1 MCVYVFVIVGVCKCV
16 PAYMCMY
23 VCVRVCACV
32 CSCVCLCVCFL
43 VCVFVCLYETLCAG
57 TAGYSDPRIWD
68 RGAAAAVLNPHP
80 TPPCR
85 GVPSFLGTEIHAILF
100 AELFIIHFSSW
111 GLGLVWKTKAN
122 DVTSF
127 EGHWKGGRPCWREGA
142 L

>member
-1 MCVYVFVIVGVCKCV
+1 MYVFVIVGGCKCV
-16 PAYMCMY
+16 HAYMCMY
-23 VCVRVCACV
+23 VCVCV
-32 CSCVCLCVCFL
+32 FLRAFVRVCFL

-85 GVPSFLGTEIHAILF
+85 GVPSFLGTGNHSIPF
-100 AELFIIHFSSW
+100 AEFFIIHFSSW
-111 GLGLVWKTKAN
+111 GLGLVWKTKAH
-122 DVTSF
+122 DVNSF

>member
-1 MCVYVFVIVGVCKCV
+1 
-16 PAYMCMY
+16 MY
-23 VCVRVCACV
+23 VCVCV
-32 CSCVCLCVCFL
+32 FLRAFVRVCFL

-85 GVPSFLGTEIHAILF
+85 GVPSFLGTGIHAILF
-100 AELFIIHFSSW
+100 AELYIIHFSSW
-111 GLGLVWKTKAN
+111 GLEKVWKTKAH
-122 DVTSF
+122 DVNSF

>member
-1 MCVYVFVIVGVCKCV
+1 MIVGVYECV

-23 VCVRVCACV
+23 VCVRVCV
-32 CSCVCLCVCFL
+32 CLCMCLSCVCVYAFVLCFL

-85 GVPSFLGTEIHAILF
+85 GVPSFLGTGIHAILF
-100 AELFIIHFSSW
+100 AEFFIIHFSSW
-111 GLGLVWKTKAN
+111 GLGLVWKTKAH
-122 DVTSF
+122 DVNSF